1 MNTRAVTTVL
11 ALAAILT
18 GCGGKDAK
26 DKPAAATVAPDTVAA
41 VLDTSAVFTDSRDG
55 KVYRKV
61 RIDRQ
66 LWMAENLNYEAEYS
80 RCYAEY
86 RRNPSMCIRSDSG
99 ETLYDGDRLFDAKIR
114 ANCAKYGRLY
124 YWETAKEACP
134 AGWHLP
140 TDEEWHTLIK
150 YAGGWSKAGGKLK
163 SASGW
168 YNYGGGTDDYGF
180 AALPGG
186 SASFLVAGAK
196 GYWWSATKWA
206 DGMKGPSGP
215 AYLSMAYEDDDVNM
229 SATGGLIVGMFSVRC
244 VAD

>member
-1 MNTRAVTTVL
+1 MKKMAIMTAL
-11 ALAAILT
+11 AAAILT

-26 DKPAAATVAPDTVAA
+26 DKPAAATVAPDTSAIA
-41 VLDTSAVFTDSRDG
+41 PVLDTSAVFTDSRDG

-66 LWMAENLNYEAEYS
+66 LWMAENLNYEAEGS
-80 RCYAEY
+80 ICYAEY
-86 RRNPSMCIRSDSG
+86 RKNPSMCMISRGGD
-99 ETLYDGDRLFDAKIR
+99 TLYDGDRLFDAKIR

-124 YWETAKEACP
+124 YWGMAKEACP

-140 TDEEWHTLIK
+140 NVEEWRTLIE

-180 AALPGG
+180 SALPGG
-186 SASFLVAGAK
+186 SASFLVAGAM
-196 GYWWSATKWA
+196 GYWWSATKWTN
-206 DGMKGPSGP
+206 DMKGPPPGP
-215 AYLSMAYEDDDVNM
+215 VYLSIAYEDDDVDLSSTDSFEM
-229 SATGGLIVGMFSVRC
+229 VSVRC